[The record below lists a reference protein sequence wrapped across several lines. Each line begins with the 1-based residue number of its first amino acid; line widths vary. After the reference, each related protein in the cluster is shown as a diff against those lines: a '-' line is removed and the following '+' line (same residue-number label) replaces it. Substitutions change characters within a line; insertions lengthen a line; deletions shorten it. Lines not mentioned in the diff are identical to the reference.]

1 MILVVGGTGEL
12 GRRVVA
18 YLRGRDERVRCL
30 VRPATDDGAMVAL
43 GAEVVRGDL
52 TDAATLPPACSGVD
66 TVVSGATAIAR
77 RLAGSGP
84 SLRDVDEVGTVALVD
99 AAAAAGVQ
107 RFVYVSY
114 AGVDAGLG
122 SPLERAKKA
131 VEQRLRASSMREV
144 LVRPDAF
151 QDVHLVPLGRFDVAA
166 GKVAVIGRGD
176 TPRRWVSTDDVA
188 ALVAA
193 VACEPDPP
201 TVVEFGGP
209 EAMTRNAAIAT
220 AEQLTGRRMRRQRM
234 PRPVARLAMRL
245 LDKRNDALAT
255 VFGAGLLQDV
265 LVARWD
271 DEPLRARGISP
282 RSATEFLRLQAAA
295 AGPG

>member
-151 QDVHLVPLGRFDVAA
+151 QDVHLAPLGRFDVAA

-193 VACEPDPP
+193 VACDRPADETAADAAACRSAGDAP
-201 TVVEFGGP
+201 TGQAQRRLGDGLRRRPAPGCSRGP
-209 EAMTRNAAIAT
+209 
-220 AEQLTGRRMRRQRM
+220 LGRRA
-234 PRPVARLAMRL
+234 VTCAGDLAAVCHRVPSAAGSGG
-245 LDKRNDALAT
+245 R
-255 VFGAGLLQDV
+255 AGLT
-265 LVARWD
+265 RGR
-271 DEPLRARGISP
+271 RAG
-282 RSATEFLRLQAAA
+282 A
-295 AGPG
+295 